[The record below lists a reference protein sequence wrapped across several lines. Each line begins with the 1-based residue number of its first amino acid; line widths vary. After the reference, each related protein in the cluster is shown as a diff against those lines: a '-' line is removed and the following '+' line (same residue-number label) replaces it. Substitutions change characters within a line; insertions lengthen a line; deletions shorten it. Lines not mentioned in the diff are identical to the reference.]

1 MNSNILGKKGISF
14 SNIQEVTL
22 SKSNVKAADIIP
34 HGKRR
39 IISRDP
45 GETLSSEGVTFM
57 FSMTSLVSLIS
68 PSTYIVNV

>member
-45 GETLSSEGVTFM
+45 GETLSSEGVTFNIPCIPNL
-57 FSMTSLVSLIS
+57 TI
-68 PSTYIVNV
+68 YIYC